1 MGVMSDDKLDRFID
15 EAAKEYNRP
24 SARVPREEMWARIE
38 RERRRPREP
47 GGSPAATPITP
58 RRRRAQWIAVA
69 GAIAAAL
76 VIGIVLG
83 REWRR
88 EPAPTLTAENR
99 PTPPAGGLEVQ
110 QPAGAPAPDVAL
122 PVEQRVAADVPRAG
136 LAPGA
141 RDAPDARDARDVSR
155 EPEAAGG
162 RSTVAYEVAT
172 MNHLAQMEALLTT
185 FRATNRDGR
194 VDAQLSVWARD
205 MLSTTR
211 LLLDSPA
218 AEEGRNRRL
227 LEDLELVLVQIVN
240 LSPSAGV
247 SDRGSI
253 ERTLENGQVMTR
265 LRTAVP
271 AGGLPTG
278 T

>member
-1 MGVMSDDKLDRFID
+1 MGVMSDDKLDRFIE

-38 RERRRPREP
+38 RERRGPREL
-47 GGSPAATPITP
+47 GGSPAATPMTP

-88 EPAPTLTAENR
+88 EPAPALTAENR

-110 QPAGAPAPDVAL
+110 QPPGAPAPDVAL
-122 PVEQRVAADVPRAG
+122 PLEQRVAVDLSRAG
-136 LAPGA
+136 LAPG
-141 RDAPDARDARDVSR
+141 ARDARDVSR
-155 EPEAAGG
+155 EPEAADG

-172 MNHLAQMEALLTT
+172 INHLAQMEALLTT

-218 AEEGRNRRL
+218 TEEGRNRRL

>member
-1 MGVMSDDKLDRFID
+1 MSDDKLDRFIHD
-15 EAAKEYNRP
+15 AATEYNRP

-38 RERRRPREP
+38 RERARPRVGGAEP
-47 GGSPAATPITP
+47 AVTPVTP
-58 RRRRAQWIAVA
+58 VTPLRRRARWMAVV

-76 VIGIVLG
+76 VIGVLLG
-83 REWRR
+83 REFRPEGELPATADNR
-88 EPAPTLTAENR
+88 PAPQ
-99 PTPPAGGLEVQ
+99 PGGLEVQ
-110 QPAGAPAPDVAL
+110 QPTPTTAPDVSVPEEQRVAIDARRGAPAPD
-122 PVEQRVAADVPRAG
+122 G
-136 LAPGA
+136 PGA
-141 RDAPDARDARDVSR
+141 GR
-155 EPEAAGG
+155 EPEAADG
-162 RSTVAYEVAT
+162 RPTVAYEVAT
-172 MNHLAQMEALLTT
+172 INHLAQMEALLTT

-194 VDAQLSVWARD
+194 VDAQLAVWARD

-218 AEEGRNRRL
+218 AEDGKNRRL

>member
-1 MGVMSDDKLDRFID
+1 
-15 EAAKEYNRP
+15 
-24 SARVPREEMWARIE
+24 
-38 RERRRPREP
+38 
-47 GGSPAATPITP
+47 
-58 RRRRAQWIAVA
+58 
-69 GAIAAAL
+69 
-76 VIGIVLG
+76 
-83 REWRR
+83 
-88 EPAPTLTAENR
+88 
-99 PTPPAGGLEVQ
+99 
-110 QPAGAPAPDVAL
+110 
-122 PVEQRVAADVPRAG
+122 
-136 LAPGA
+136 
-141 RDAPDARDARDVSR
+141 DAPDARDARDVSR